1 VDLIN
6 DANELGLDLSLGG
19 CDPPAES
26 GKDEDDGGGRVVP
39 TSHRRVTR
47 TDFDTH
53 ACLKKSPRARPL
65 THARTEALYLASLQA
80 RGSKHFFFQMAH
92 KGRSA
97 RRLGAGPSLGMCGK
111 SDRAG
116 PQNSGGLQGYSTS

>member
-1 VDLIN
+1 M
-6 DANELGLDLSLGG
+6 
-19 CDPPAES
+19 
-26 GKDEDDGGGRVVP
+26 P

-80 RGSKHFFFQMAH
+80 RGSKHFFLKMAH

-97 RRLGAGPSLGMCGK
+97 RRLGEDGGRRSKKLGRGPMCRGD
-111 SDRAG
+111 SCAD
-116 PQNSGGLQGYSTS
+116 QGALRTPARRDGE